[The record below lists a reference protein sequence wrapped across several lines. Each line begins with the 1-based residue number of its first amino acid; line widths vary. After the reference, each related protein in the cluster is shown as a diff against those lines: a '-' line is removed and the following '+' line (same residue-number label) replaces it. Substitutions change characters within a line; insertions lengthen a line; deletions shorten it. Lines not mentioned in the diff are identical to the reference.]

1 MRGGGQKVRGRAV
14 RRGGAEVMLQAPEVD
29 HFYGEMVK
37 GKGGGGR
44 GRRSR
49 GMDRQCGK
57 GVERV
62 GTEGR

>member
-1 MRGGGQKVRGRAV
+1 
-14 RRGGAEVMLQAPEVD
+14 MLQAPEVD